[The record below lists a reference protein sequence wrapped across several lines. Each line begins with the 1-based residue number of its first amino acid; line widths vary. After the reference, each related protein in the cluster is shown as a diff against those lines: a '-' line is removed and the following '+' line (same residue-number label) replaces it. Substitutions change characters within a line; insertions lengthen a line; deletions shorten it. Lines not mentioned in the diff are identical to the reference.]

1 MLSKFFIIGIFIILV
16 CPLIIAELGLSS
28 DYHNENPIRVDLGDV
43 KEIIIGR
50 FINTDNEDINLNIEL
65 VEGFEIA
72 ELLDEKI
79 RVLAN
84 SKEKLR
90 IKISVPNNASRG
102 DSFNIGIKYTE
113 VSSEE
118 EGMVVIASSN
128 TISVPVVVEKLAE
141 VKKEASKKNII
152 WIMIILGI
160 LVIIILVVVIKF
172 ILKEKP
178 AFSEPVGEF

>member
-1 MLSKFFIIGIFIILV
+1 MASKFFIIGIFIILL

-43 KEIIIGR
+43 REIITGR
-50 FINTDNEDINLNIEL
+50 FINTGNEDINLDIEL

-84 SKEKLR
+84 SKEELR

-102 DSFNIGIKYTE
+102 DSYNIGIKYTE

-118 EGMVVIASSN
+118 EGMIVITTSN

-141 VKKEASKKNII
+141 VKKDVIKKNII
-152 WIMIILGI
+152 WVILGI
-160 LVIIILVVVIKF
+160 LVIIILVVIIKF
-172 ILKEKP
+172 ILKEKQV
-178 AFSEPVGEF
+178 FSEPAK

>member
-1 MLSKFFIIGIFIILV
+1 MASKFFIIGIFIILV

-43 KEIIIGR
+43 REIIIGR
-50 FINTDNEDINLNIEL
+50 FINTGNEDINLDIGL

-84 SKEKLR
+84 SKENLK

-102 DSFNIGIKYTE
+102 DSYNIGIKYTE

-118 EGMVVIASSN
+118 EGMVVIDSSN
-128 TISVPVVVEKLAE
+128 TIFVPVVVEKLAE
-141 VKKEASKKNII
+141 VKKDVIKKNII
-152 WIMIILGI
+152 WIILGI

-172 ILKEKP
+172 IFKEKQ
-178 AFSEPVGEF
+178 AFSEPAM

>member
-1 MLSKFFIIGIFIILV
+1 MASKFFIISIFIILL

-43 KEIIIGR
+43 REIIIGR
-50 FINTDNEDINLNIEL
+50 FINTGNEDINLDIKL
-65 VEGFEIA
+65 VKGFEIT

-84 SKEKLR
+84 SKENLR
-90 IKISVPNNASRG
+90 IKISVPNNVSRG
-102 DSFNIGIKYTE
+102 DSYNISIKYTE

-118 EGMVVIASSN
+118 GMIVITTSN
-128 TISVPVVVEKLAE
+128 TISIPVVVEKLVE
-141 VKKEASKKNII
+141 VKKDVIKKNIV
-152 WIMIILGI
+152 WIILGV

-172 ILKEKP
+172 ILKEKQ
-178 AFSEPVGEF
+178 AFSEPVSEF

>member
-1 MLSKFFIIGIFIILV
+1 MASKFFIIGIFIILL

-43 KEIIIGR
+43 REIITGR
-50 FINTDNEDINLNIEL
+50 FINTGNEDINLDIEL

-84 SKEKLR
+84 SKEELR

-102 DSFNIGIKYTE
+102 DSYNIGIKYTE

-118 EGMVVIASSN
+118 EGMIVITTSN

-141 VKKEASKKNII
+141 VKKDVIKKNII
-152 WIMIILGI
+152 WVILGI
-160 LVIIILVVVIKF
+160 LVIIILVVIIRF
-172 ILKEKP
+172 ILKEKQV
-178 AFSEPVGEF
+178 FSEPAK